1 LGATRTARRGEHHEG
16 RHRVNATGILAH
28 AAEGVGCVG
37 DHAVENIGILAG
49 HAAVLELV
57 GKDEQLV
64 GAVRVELA
72 REGLVVSDD
81 GHEIGA
87 SECLEKGEEKV
98 LARARLAVEQKRNAA
113 LGRGILENV

>member
-1 LGATRTARRGEHHEG
+1 
-16 RHRVNATGILAH
+16 
-28 AAEGVGCVG
+28 
-37 DHAVENIGILAG
+37 
-49 HAAVLELV
+49 
-57 GKDEQLV
+57 
-64 GAVRVELA
+64 VRVELA

-87 SECLEKGEEKV
+87 NECLEKGEEKV